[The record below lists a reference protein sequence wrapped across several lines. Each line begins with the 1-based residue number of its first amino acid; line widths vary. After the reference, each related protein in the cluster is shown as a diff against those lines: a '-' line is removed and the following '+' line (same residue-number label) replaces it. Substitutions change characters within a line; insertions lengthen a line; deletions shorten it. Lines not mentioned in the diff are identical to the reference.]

1 MEYNLIRTGKEYP
14 MKIDKYI
21 ALVEQQEEALQFPHF
36 NRRDA
41 WELGNEFV
49 RDILDKKIALAVSI
63 RLLNGLILFQYSSE
77 GTTLNNESWIT
88 RKFHTVRDLDA
99 STLLNTLRLQKRKE
113 TLEGRGLDP
122 KYYVSGGGGFPIR
135 IRGTGLIGAALVSG
149 LPGLQDHNM
158 LIECISRYLKA
169 ADVPR
174 IPQNTKL

>member
-1 MEYNLIRTGKEYP
+1 

-21 ALVEQQEEALQFPHF
+21 ALVEQQEEALEFPHF

-41 WELGNEFV
+41 WELGKEFV
-49 RDILDKKIALAVSI
+49 QHILDKKLPLAVSI
-63 RLLNGLILFQYSSE
+63 RLLSGLILFHYSSE
-77 GTTLNNESWIT
+77 GTTLNNESWMT

-135 IRGTGLIGAALVSG
+135 VKGTGLVGATLVSG
-149 LPGLQDHNM
+149 LPGLQDHNT
-158 LIECISRYLKA
+158 LVECISRYLKVS
-169 ADVPR
+169 DVPR
-174 IPQNTKL
+174 IPQGAKL